1 MKRKRLRPRPAID
14 RWPIINEVMRVRCH
28 HPPLQRLRAP
38 TRSFALTRAT
48 WFLSLL
54 AVTVAGCSPTAT
66 PGTAAERVEP
76 SPVSSSSSIS
86 TPPRASPSASPVYL
100 AQAPDAA
107 SAPAIRVAW
116 TQDLGD
122 GIDIFSFG
130 EELTLMGFDSRD
142 GRGERVIL
150 REPGSYA
157 KPLITPSGDE
167 IVFSMRRQG
176 AVYAVRWDGSG
187 LRRVADGFGL
197 AVWSEPV
204 TGHEWVYVGSE
215 PVPTDP
221 PSYRAVRRYR
231 INEPARNE
239 LVWDAQPV
247 SNDSFQVSAD
257 GRYAGALFPWPD
269 AGVADL
275 ARGTWERLGH
285 GCWTA
290 IANDDSHVGLVLRRA
305 AQEPHAGRCRRRPAM
320 DGEHQRCARD
330 RRLRGIPPALDERP
344 AVPHPDRSVH
354 GRRRRQQDLR
364 WWPTGG
370 GVRGQV
376 QRRLHFGRAL
386 DPRSRE
392 TTSPTSTPMPG
403 SNRAAGR
410 RMLSRRSR
418 PP

>member
-1 MKRKRLRPRPAID
+1 
-14 RWPIINEVMRVRCH
+14 
-28 HPPLQRLRAP
+28 
-38 TRSFALTRAT
+38 
-48 WFLSLL
+48 
-54 AVTVAGCSPTAT
+54 
-66 PGTAAERVEP
+66 
-76 SPVSSSSSIS
+76 
-86 TPPRASPSASPVYL
+86 
-100 AQAPDAA
+100 
-107 SAPAIRVAW
+107 
-116 TQDLGD
+116 
-122 GIDIFSFG
+122 
-130 EELTLMGFDSRD
+130 MGFDSRD
-142 GRGERVIL
+142 GHGERVIL

-231 INEPARNE
+231 INEPARSE

-290 IANDDSHVGLVLRRA
+290 IANDDSHVVWYFDAQHRNLTLV
-305 AQEPHAGRCRRRPAM
+305 
-320 DGEHQRCARD
+320 DVDDD
-330 RRLRGIPPALDERP
+330 RRWTVNINGAPGIDGYEVYHPRWTNDPRFLILTGPYTVGDADNKIFGGGRQVEVYVGKFNADFTSVEHWTQITRNDLPDFYPDAWIEPGSWSEEAQPSVAAAVAATPGATVSARVVVDARVSHETPVPSPRSIAPYKHGLLALEYEVVDVIEGSYDHAKLVVAHWVIRDGKVIDGAERP
-344 AVPHPDRSVH
+344 QGDTYRLTLELYDDHPE
-354 GRRRRQQDLR
+354 LE
-364 WWPTGG
+364 
-370 GVRGQV
+370 GQ
-376 QRRLHFGRAL
+376 RLVMDTNEFSL
-386 DPRSRE
+386 SLYYDVE
-392 TTSPTSTPMPG
+392 TAGSP
-403 SNRAAGR
+403 
-410 RMLSRRSR
+410 
-418 PP
+418 